1 LPPLAVPAAAGSAG
15 WSTLISGV
23 WAIVAILL
31 AAWPADCRAAA
42 LSHEQAHAERKDGLT
57 QLIAQLAC
65 CLHWFNP
72 LVWLAERRMA
82 AEREIA
88 CDDIVVARGLRPSEY
103 ASHLVSVAQTLER
116 SLDLRAAVAMGGRSR
131 IERRVRTILDA
142 HLRRDVPGRKQVG
155 ALAALALCIIL
166 PLAALRAQAT
176 GAITGILYDPS
187 GAVVPDAEL
196 SLLAG
201 QRAIRAKTSNAGE
214 FHFDDL
220 APGAYELRIR
230 VPGFAESAVRSRVSG
245 GRVQRLYPMLQV
257 GEISER
263 IEVNASRP
271 MQTAAQ
277 QSSPQRIRVGGLVH
291 AARLL
296 HRVRPEYPRSLE
308 EAGVAGTVQLS
319 AAIRPDGSVGGIR
332 VIHSPHADLSAAARR
347 AVEQWRYQPATLN
360 GKPVSIVINIS
371 INFELGQ

>member
-1 LPPLAVPAAAGSAG
+1 
-15 WSTLISGV
+15 
-23 WAIVAILL
+23 
-31 AAWPADCRAAA
+31 
-42 LSHEQAHAERKDGLT
+42 
-57 QLIAQLAC
+57 
-65 CLHWFNP
+65 
-72 LVWLAERRMA
+72 
-82 AEREIA
+82 
-88 CDDIVVARGLRPSEY
+88 
-103 ASHLVSVAQTLER
+103 
-116 SLDLRAAVAMGGRSR
+116 
-131 IERRVRTILDA
+131 
-142 HLRRDVPGRKQVG
+142 
-155 ALAALALCIIL
+155 
-166 PLAALRAQAT
+166 
-176 GAITGILYDPS
+176 
-187 GAVVPDAEL
+187 
-196 SLLAG
+196 
-201 QRAIRAKTSNAGE
+201 
-214 FHFDDL
+214 
-220 APGAYELRIR
+220 
-230 VPGFAESAVRSRVSG
+230 
-245 GRVQRLYPMLQV
+245 MLQV